1 MIHFILFIRLKSN
14 LHCVFCYLVDS
25 KGNPIEGIIYADAM
39 TLSRGDTPKE
49 GRKRHSNPGKV
60 ISNRLFAVQIIAGDV
75 DIMLHV
81 NVDQTIPGG
90 ANLAVEIQRLAMQYM
105 ADELNRMNKLMPRT
119 LHWQFDNCGE
129 NKVGET
135 SH

>member
-1 MIHFILFIRLKSN
+1 MHTDTR
-14 LHCVFCYLVDS
+14 
-25 KGNPIEGIIYADAM
+25 GNPKKAFIYADAM

-60 ISNRLFAVQIIAGDV
+60 ISNRLFAVQIISGDV
-75 DIMLHV
+75 DTMLHV

-90 ANLAVEIQRLAMQYM
+90 ANLAIEIQRLAMQHL
-105 ADELNRMNKLMPRT
+105 ADELQKLGKLMPRV

-129 NKVGET
+129 NKVISYYCLYTPHNLFVRYST
-135 SH
+135 SSYFI